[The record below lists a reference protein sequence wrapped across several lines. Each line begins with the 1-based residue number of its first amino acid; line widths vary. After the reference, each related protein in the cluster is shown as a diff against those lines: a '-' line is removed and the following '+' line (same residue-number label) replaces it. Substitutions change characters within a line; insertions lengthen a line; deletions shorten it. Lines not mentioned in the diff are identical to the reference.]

1 MSMQQK
7 LPNKDMDA
15 LHSLDISDEDVL
27 EAMKEIEGYLDITP
41 GDFKTLYRLALKH
54 AIHRLTYSV
63 KARDVMTREVIIV
76 KRDTPSGEVANLM
89 ATHGIAGVPVVEDGK
104 KVVGIISE
112 KDFLFHMGSK
122 DTRSFMDVV
131 SQCLRNKGCVAI
143 TMRQQKAEDIMTSPA
158 ICVGED
164 TPVSEIGK
172 IFTKENINRVPVTE
186 KKGEL
191 IGIVARADVV
201 QASFPREIDLKRA
214 E

>member
-1 MSMQQK
+1 MSMPQK

-15 LHSLDISDEDVL
+15 PHPLDISDEDVL

-54 AIHRLTYSV
+54 AIHRLTSSV

-76 KRDTPSGEVANLM
+76 KRNTPSGEVANLM
-89 ATHGIAGVPVVEDGK
+89 ATHGIAGVPVLADGK
-104 KVVGIISE
+104 KVVGVISE
-112 KDFLFHMGSK
+112 KDFLFHLGSK

-143 TMRQQKAEDIMTSPA
+143 TMRQQNAEDIMTSPPV
-158 ICVGED
+158 CVGED
-164 TPVSEIGK
+164 TPVSEIAR
-172 IFTKENINRVPVTE
+172 IFTKENINRVPVTDKE
-186 KKGEL
+186 GRL

-201 QASFPREIDLKRA
+201 KSSFPKEIDLERG